1 MQTAGFAYGY
11 KNALFVKEKTSMQA
25 RKNIILRIT
34 LIFLSVFM
42 LNVSMLKAQE
52 KSNVFDRILKQVKC
66 FPQEKTYIHTD
77 ASTYLAGER
86 IWLKVYV
93 VDALSHEP
101 INKSRYAYVELIAA
115 DGGLADRI
123 KIQEKN
129 GAYYGYMDIPAHLRQ
144 GRYLLR
150 GYTLLSAAVEGYE
163 DVQYLDIIN
172 DKTTIKQ
179 KPTSST
185 PLGIPAAR
193 PSSLSFM
200 HKDGKLIVS
209 TTLEGEHFLLA
220 HCRAYPFLC
229 KPITNTQPIAI
240 DNDSLPQGVIQLL
253 LLDKYANVLSTKLL
267 LSANDQER
275 LSLPLLPSKLT
286 YKQGEHIRIPFDKSM
301 LHEAERA
308 DLSVSVRREEAPLNS
323 DRINILSQLFLA
335 SDVNTLLPYAAT
347 FYNNPQLADKL
358 LSSFSWTRYNMAEV
372 IKGKYSA
379 PLATA
384 EESVALTGNVRTL
397 LRRLPIA
404 GAKVSLIIPALG
416 FASNT
421 QTDSLGEFAFNGIDI
436 PARTECLVKANKQ
449 NGSERLELVMHETDY
464 PALPTKEQVLQA
476 GATFNVNG
484 ADNYEQ
490 VDEKS
495 FGGILLD
502 NVNVVTKKSYSSSK
516 SDAYSRTSEYSFG
529 AKEINDI
536 NATCIHELLRRV
548 PGLFIRKEQCYVR
561 AVTTVYGKQRPAAI
575 VVDGVFAEEG
585 YDLDQI
591 NMSDI
596 ARIDVYKS
604 GTTVIWGARGG
615 SGVISITTKRGCDT
629 DEPIASTSQKK
640 VMPLGYEVGTDFS
653 RFSQN
658 SRTVWWNPVIIK
670 PYIEFDALPFTGNY
684 HITVEGVT
692 SQGRLVHEECNI
704 KVER

>member
-1 MQTAGFAYGY
+1 
-11 KNALFVKEKTSMQA
+11 
-25 RKNIILRIT
+25 
-34 LIFLSVFM
+34 
-42 LNVSMLKAQE
+42 
-52 KSNVFDRILKQVKC
+52 
-66 FPQEKTYIHTD
+66 
-77 ASTYLAGER
+77 
-86 IWLKVYV
+86 
-93 VDALSHEP
+93 
-101 INKSRYAYVELIAA
+101 
-115 DGGLADRI
+115 
-123 KIQEKN
+123 
-129 GAYYGYMDIPAHLRQ
+129 
-144 GRYLLR
+144 
-150 GYTLLSAAVEGYE
+150 
-163 DVQYLDIIN
+163 
-172 DKTTIKQ
+172 
-179 KPTSST
+179 
-185 PLGIPAAR
+185 
-193 PSSLSFM
+193 
-200 HKDGKLIVS
+200 
-209 TTLEGEHFLLA
+209 
-220 HCRAYPFLC
+220 
-229 KPITNTQPIAI
+229 
-240 DNDSLPQGVIQLL
+240 
-253 LLDKYANVLSTKLL
+253 
-267 LSANDQER
+267 
-275 LSLPLLPSKLT
+275 
-286 YKQGEHIRIPFDKSM
+286 
-301 LHEAERA
+301 
-308 DLSVSVRREEAPLNS
+308 
-323 DRINILSQLFLA
+323 
-335 SDVNTLLPYAAT
+335 
-347 FYNNPQLADKL
+347 
-358 LSSFSWTRYNMAEV
+358 MAEV

-379 PLATA
+379 PLTTA

-421 QTDSLGEFAFNGIDI
+421 QTDSLGGFAFNGIDI

-449 NGSERLELVMHETDY
+449 NGSERLELVMHEADY

-653 RFSQN
+653 RLSQN
-658 SRTVWWNPVIIK
+658 SRTVWWNPVITK

-692 SQGRLVHEECNI
+692 SQGRLVHKECNI